1 LEVNRAW
8 WTATESLEQ
17 PIRRAVK
24 LRIPSIEDARS
35 RFRAVKLGDNSAEQ
49 SLNKATADLLV
60 ERSGMTP
67 LIPCAVLAFATA
79 NFEQRYQN
87 FARGHPVIAMGQ
99 SSSASVRIVAT
110 VFPNGGIRPV
120 RRLYWHRAGVAYM
133 ASPLWNPLLRSLSSS
148 TRGRCGRK
156 LSSVLRLRA
165 CVLRLRDQTGQHF
178 RLAEKMH
185 RSVRFRQL
193 RPRA

>member
-1 LEVNRAW
+1 VSIQLEVDRAW

-17 PIRRAVK
+17 PIRRAAK

-110 VFPNGGIRPV
+110 VFLNGGTRPV
-120 RRLYWHRAGVAYM
+120 RRFYWHRAG
-133 ASPLWNPLLRSLSSS
+133 
-148 TRGRCGRK
+148 
-156 LSSVLRLRA
+156 
-165 CVLRLRDQTGQHF
+165 
-178 RLAEKMH
+178 LA
-185 RSVRFRQL
+185 
-193 RPRA
+193 